1 MGWCTM
7 MYEDDV
13 IAEVRRVKDEIA
25 AQYAYDVRA
34 LARAMR
40 EKQGKDGRKV
50 VRFSPKRPVIAK
62 KA

>member
-1 MGWCTM
+1 

-40 EKQGKDGRKV
+40 ERQGKDGRKV
-50 VRFSPKRPVIAK
+50 VSFESKRPAVE